1 MALERKTHP
10 WAECELKVK
19 GTEGLFEGIAS
30 TWDNIDSY
38 DDTVVKGAYAES
50 LLARTPSFFFNHEPY
65 RRDMT
70 AKIGRFLKVEET
82 DAGLFVAAKLTLGH
96 PIVKNILP
104 SLEAGDLD
112 GLSIGYSVP
121 EGGSKMID
129 KGGKRVRELSKID
142 LYEISLVERPADAFA
157 RVDLATVKSI
167 KSKRDAEDA
176 LRDAGFSRDGAKA
189 FLAHIEDMVR
199 NPGVEAAKA
208 ATGNPNDAVAT
219 QLIEQLR
226 AAIHS

>member
-38 DDTVVKGAYAES
+38 DDTIVKGAYADS

-121 EGGSKMID
+121 DGGAKMID

-189 FLAHIEDMVR
+189 FLAHLEELTR
-199 NPGVEAAKA
+199 NPAADAAKA
-208 ATGNPNDAVAT
+208 EADTVAT
-219 QLIEQLR
+219 RLIEELR
-226 AAIHS
+226 AALR